1 MTTTTIQITNEQK
14 QQYKDEG
21 YFILERAL
29 SDAQLES
36 LRGEA
41 QYAMDKLNAQFDEQ
55 GVDSI
60 GINHRNKRYFSAN
73 VFRDRPEL
81 LKFLKSDLMVEICK
95 AIFGDT
101 AYLFW
106 EQYVI
111 KCSDKDTTFSWHQD
125 SGYVHPYHQPY
136 LSCWIPLD
144 DVNEENGTVS
154 ILPYS
159 RVGIK
164 SWVKHITDPRNN
176 DKVGYFGSDKGIPA
190 IVPAGSMVCFSSV
203 LFHSSGANSTNK
215 LRRVYLAQYAGEKI
229 FSEDGKRL
237 WGNAEP
243 VVVDGRRAD

>member
-1 MTTTTIQITNEQK
+1 MSTAITDQQK
-14 QQYKDEG
+14 QQYQDEG

-29 SDAQLES
+29 SDDQLE
-36 LRGEA
+36 
-41 QYAMDKLNAQFDEQ
+41 D
-55 GVDSI
+55 VDSI

-81 LKFLKSDLMVEICK
+81 LKFLKSDLMVAVCK
-95 AIFGDT
+95 AVFGDT

-164 SWVKHITDPRNN
+164 SWVKHIVDPHNN
-176 DKVGYFGSDKGIPA
+176 DKVGYFGSDKGIPV

-203 LFHSSGANSTNK
+203 LFHSSGANLTNK
-215 LRRVYLAQYAGEKI
+215 LRRVYLAQYSGEKI
-229 FSEDGKRL
+229 MREDNSRL

-243 VVVDGRRAD
+243 VVVDGRKAE